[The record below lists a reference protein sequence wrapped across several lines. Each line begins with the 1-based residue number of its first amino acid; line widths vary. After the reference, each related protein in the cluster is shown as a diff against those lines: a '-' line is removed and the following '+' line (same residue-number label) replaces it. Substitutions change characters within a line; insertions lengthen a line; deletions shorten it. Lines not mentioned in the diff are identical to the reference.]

1 MTKFNSVKSEGKVRE
16 IYIPDCIV
24 LTLIMGVICGAWG
37 AIIGMIVGACM
48 DIYYA
53 FTHTNVLK
61 KDERFW

>member
-1 MTKFNSVKSEGKVRE
+1 MIKFNSAKADGKVRE

-37 AIIGMIVGACM
+37 AVIGMIVGACM

-53 FTHTNVLK
+53 FTHTKGL

>member
-1 MTKFNSVKSEGKVRE
+1 MTEFKSVKANNGVRT

-37 AIIGMIVGACM
+37 AIIGLVIGACM

-53 FTHTNVLK
+53 CTHTKGL